1 MATDQKYSDRGLE
14 KETDTMNIIVNADK
28 NWAIGKNNSLL
39 VRIPADMKYFRQMT
53 EGNIVVMGRK
63 TLESFPQGRPLANR
77 VNIVISHNPDYQVKD
92 AIVVHSV
99 EEALQECKKHKGEV
113 FVIGGESIYRAMLPY
128 CNIAYVTRT
137 DHVYEADTWFP
148 DLEKDPDWQKTAET
162 DEQTYFDLEYVF
174 AKYERIK

>member
-1 MATDQKYSDRGLE
+1 
-14 KETDTMNIIVNADK
+14 MNLIVAVDS
-28 NWAIGKNNSLL
+28 NWAIGKENKLL
-39 VRIPADMKYFRQMT
+39 VSIPQDMKFFRET
-53 EGNIVVMGRK
+53 TKGKVVAMGRK

-99 EEALQECKKHKGEV
+99 EEAMQESKKHEGEV

-128 CNIAYVTRT
+128 CNTAYVTRT

-148 DLEKDPDWQKTAET
+148 DLDKNPDWQKTAEA

>member
-1 MATDQKYSDRGLE
+1 
-14 KETDTMNIIVNADK
+14 MNIIVNADK

-99 EEALQECKKHKGEV
+99 EEAMQESKKHEGEV
-113 FVIGGESIYRAMLPY
+113 FVIGGESIYRMMLPY
-128 CNIAYVTRT
+128 CSKVYVTKI
-137 DHVYEADTWFP
+137 DHAYQADTYFP
-148 DLEKDPDWQKTAET
+148 NLDKLSEWEIKETSEEK
-162 DEQTYFDLEYVF
+162 TYFDMI
-174 AKYERIK
+174 YEFVRYSRKK

>member
-1 MATDQKYSDRGLE
+1 
-14 KETDTMNIIVNADK
+14 MNIIVNADK

-99 EEALQECKKHKGEV
+99 EEAMQESKKHEGEV
-113 FVIGGESIYRAMLPY
+113 FVIGGECFRTVIQRMLRGQIMYMRQIPGSRIWTKIRIGKKQLRRMNRHISILSMYLQNMK
-128 CNIAYVTRT
+128 
-137 DHVYEADTWFP
+137 E
-148 DLEKDPDWQKTAET
+148 
-162 DEQTYFDLEYVF
+162 
-174 AKYERIK
+174 

>member
-1 MATDQKYSDRGLE
+1 
-14 KETDTMNIIVNADK
+14 MNLIVAVDS
-28 NWAIGKNNSLL
+28 NWAIGKENKLL
-39 VRIPADMKYFRQMT
+39 VSIPQDMKFFRET
-53 EGNIVVMGRK
+53 TKGKVVAMGRK

-99 EEALQECKKHKGEV
+99 EEAMQESKKHEGEV

-128 CNIAYVTRT
+128 CNTAYVTRT

-148 DLEKDPDWQKTAET
+148 DLDKNPDWKKTAET